1 MKTILVL
8 TNFSANA
15 THAAEFSLMPAGL
28 LYTNILLFNCYYNH
42 ATMPAYATGLL
53 AFEEFSFL
61 KHESEKKLENQIW
74 SLRQKLS
81 RQDIEITHQCN
92 EGPIGKNVSLLLEQ
106 NEVEFIVIGSSAG
119 GTVNHLFFG
128 CDSMS
133 IIDSANRPVLIVP
146 PATKIG
152 KPIEK
157 VTLATAFGLRD
168 IYAIEYLLQLSKVL
182 GFKLEV
188 VHVSLLGGSD
198 EMPDEEEEL
207 KEKVTRSFINK
218 IATPRI
224 TYKAIKG
231 GNVIKRLNRLCEENG
246 SDLLALVHHEHDF
259 FTKIF
264 KKCTTEEALANQPI
278 PLMVFPANMKD

>member
-1 MKTILVL
+1 MKTILAL
-8 TNFSANA
+8 TNFSENAN
-15 THAAEFSLMPAGL
+15 HAAEFSLMPAAL
-28 LYTNILLFNCYYNH
+28 LHTNILLFNCYYNH
-42 ATMPAYATGLL
+42 STMPAYATGLL
-53 AFEEFSFL
+53 AFEEFGLL
-61 KHESEKKLENQIW
+61 KHESENKLEKQAW
-74 SLRQKLS
+74 SLKQKLNGY
-81 RQDIEITHQCN
+81 DIGITHQCN
-92 EGPIGKNVSLLLEQ
+92 EGPIDTNVAQLLEQ
-106 NEVEFIVIGSSAG
+106 NKVEFIVIGSSAG
-119 GTVNHLFFG
+119 GVVNHLFFG

-133 IIDSANRPVLIVP
+133 VIDSANRPVLIVP

-188 VHVSLLGGSD
+188 VHVSLFGEGD
-198 EMPDEEEEL
+198 EKQDEEDEL
-207 KEKVTRSFINK
+207 KEKVTRSYINK
-218 IATPRI
+218 IATHRI

-246 SDLLALVHHEHDF
+246 SDMLALVHHEHDF

-278 PLMVFPANMKD
+278 PLMIFPANMKN

>member
-1 MKTILVL
+1 MKTILAL

-15 THAAEFSLMPAGL
+15 NHAAEFSLMPAGL
-28 LYTNILLFNCYYNH
+28 LHTNVLLFNCYYNH
-42 ATMPAYATGLL
+42 ATMPAYTTGLL
-53 AFEEFSFL
+53 AFEEFGVL
-61 KHESEKKLENQIW
+61 KHETENKLENQVW
-74 SLRQKLS
+74 SLKQKLNGH
-81 RQDIEITHQCN
+81 DVGITHQCN
-92 EGPIGKNVSLLLEQ
+92 EGQISSNVSLLLEQ
-106 NEVEFIVIGSSAG
+106 NEVEFIVIGSSTG

-146 PATKIG
+146 QATKIG

-188 VHVSLLGGSD
+188 VHVSLLGDGD
-198 EMPDEEEEL
+198 ELPEEEAEL
-207 KEKVTRSFINK
+207 KEKVTRSYINK

-246 SDLLALVHHEHDF
+246 SDMLALVHHEHDF

-264 KKCTTEEALANQPI
+264 KNCTTEEALANQPI
-278 PLMVFPANMKD
+278 PLMVFPANMKG